1 MYLTYND
8 NVFTDVDVWID
19 DSSVDDGTFTDE
31 NVIANLKGEKRDTVK
46 NFKFNF
52 KFPRQMW
59 H

>member
-46 NFKFNF
+46 KNLILILNF
-52 KFPRQMW
+52 
-59 H
+59 

>member
-19 DSSVDDGTFTDE
+19 DSGVNDGTFTDE

-46 NFKFNF
+46 NLKFNF
-52 KFPRQMW
+52 KFIRLMW